1 MMSLLTS
8 YFRDSGPSRLKKPG
22 ISMESY
28 RLTLSLLSLTYWRV
42 FIAKQKL
49 GFSHQHLLSVNLMVV
64 VLHQPKNTNSISIF
78 LSP

>member
-28 RLTLSLLSLTYWRV
+28 GLTLSLLPLTYWV

-49 GFSHQHLLSVNLMVV
+49 GFSHQQLLSVNLMVV
-64 VLHQPKNTNSISIF
+64 VLHQPKNTYSISIF